1 MEFDDVTPM
10 VQNIIIM
17 DSEGKRIAVK
27 YYSDEWCGF
36 LPDGTWCS
44 RVQERSLEHARG
56 GAGVQLVR
64 KQTSRRSYLQR
75 STGASNEA
83 WKV

>member
-10 VQNIIIM
+10 VQNIIMM

-36 LPDGTWCS
+36 LPDGARVFRSDRSSTLVV
-44 RVQERSLEHARG
+44 VQEYS
-56 GAGVQLVR
+56 
-64 KQTSRRSYLQR
+64 
-75 STGASNEA
+75 
-83 WKV
+83 